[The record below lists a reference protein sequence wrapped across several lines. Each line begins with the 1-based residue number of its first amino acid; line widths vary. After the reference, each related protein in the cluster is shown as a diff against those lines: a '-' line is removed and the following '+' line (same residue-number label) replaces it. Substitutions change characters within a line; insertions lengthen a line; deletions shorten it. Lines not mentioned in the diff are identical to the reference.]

1 MKVNTDRSKCAK
13 NRSTEETL
21 AKNQLISGPFAN
33 TKLRLNGLEI
43 LSSLPIFFYL
53 KKPTLILLKI
63 KRRI

>member
-1 MKVNTDRSKCAK
+1 MPKWSQDYQNSSMKVNTDRSKCAK

-43 LSSLPIFFYL
+43 LSSL
-53 KKPTLILLKI
+53 LILN
-63 KRRI
+63 